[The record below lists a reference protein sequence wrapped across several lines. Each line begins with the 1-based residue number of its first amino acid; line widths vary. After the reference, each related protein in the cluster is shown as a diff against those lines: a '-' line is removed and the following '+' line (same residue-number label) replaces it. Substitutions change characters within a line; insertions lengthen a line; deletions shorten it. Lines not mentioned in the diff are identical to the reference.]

1 MRTPDAVPAGKAASA
16 GRVVVEGRVE
26 APAGR
31 GGACAGWAS
40 SFEWAFGP
48 HGHTVVQTD
57 RCSASAWDGVSITDG
72 TAKLALDPRL
82 AEQAGHAMPSG
93 PRPGATVEK
102 GDCASGASVEIAGCR
117 EKDTL
122 VPCDGSGAWLPGGRP
137 ETPIRVA
144 CGRHDRGSLDGSSRA
159 DGRRV
164 PHRRWTAE
172 RHVTDSASSGT
183 VPASSESQGRRDRPE
198 RRRPRC
204 FDPRVQVGALRS
216 PVRGDSPRR
225 RAAPRGFL
233 AESPGRRLPPGP
245 TACKCPCRR
254 PESPRPSRCCARGE
268 IRSNAGTILGE
279 SPSGWT
285 WHHVPDQPGVMQLVP
300 RAMHQG
306 STWQPL
312 HPGGVGGFKLWGADS

>member
-1 MRTPDAVPAGKAASA
+1 MMMRLYAVLVCLLAAVLVTPGVLFFMRTPDAVPAGKAASA

-122 VPCDGSGAWLPGGRP
+122 VPCDGSGAWLPGEGPRHLSAWP
-137 ETPIRVA
+137 AGAMIAGVWMGVLVLMVVA
-144 CGRHDRGSLDGSSRA
+144 FRTGAG
-159 DGRRV
+159 
-164 PHRRWTAE
+164 
-172 RHVTDSASSGT
+172 
-183 VPASSESQGRRDRPE
+183 
-198 RRRPRC
+198 PR
-204 FDPRVQVGALRS
+204 
-216 PVRGDSPRR
+216 
-225 RAAPRGFL
+225 
-233 AESPGRRLPPGP
+233 
-245 TACKCPCRR
+245 
-254 PESPRPSRCCARGE
+254 
-268 IRSNAGTILGE
+268 NAT
-279 SPSGWT
+279 
-285 WHHVPDQPGVMQLVP
+285 
-300 RAMHQG
+300 
-306 STWQPL
+306 
-312 HPGGVGGFKLWGADS
+312 

>member
-1 MRTPDAVPAGKAASA
+1 MMMRLYAVLVCLLAAVLVTPGVLFFMRTPDAVPAGRAASA

-102 GDCASGASVEIAGCR
+102 GDCAAPPGWPQGQPPSTEYQPSVKAVCLPSGASVEIAGCR

-122 VPCDGSGAWLPGGRP
+122 VPCDGSGAWLPGEGPRHLSAWP
-137 ETPIRVA
+137 AGAMLAGVWMGVLVLMVVA
-144 CGRHDRGSLDGSSRA
+144 FRTGAG
-159 DGRRV
+159 
-164 PHRRWTAE
+164 
-172 RHVTDSASSGT
+172 
-183 VPASSESQGRRDRPE
+183 
-198 RRRPRC
+198 PR
-204 FDPRVQVGALRS
+204 
-216 PVRGDSPRR
+216 
-225 RAAPRGFL
+225 
-233 AESPGRRLPPGP
+233 
-245 TACKCPCRR
+245 
-254 PESPRPSRCCARGE
+254 
-268 IRSNAGTILGE
+268 NAT
-279 SPSGWT
+279 
-285 WHHVPDQPGVMQLVP
+285 
-300 RAMHQG
+300 
-306 STWQPL
+306 
-312 HPGGVGGFKLWGADS
+312 